1 MLCYFL
7 VILQKHCHEIERALP
22 YIKSLRSTGDL
33 PSSPVI
39 ETALP
44 LQGARVLI
52 PGVGI
57 KILHAT

>member
-22 YIKSLRSTGDL
+22 YIKSQRSGDL

-44 LQGARVLI
+44 LQGARV
-52 PGVGI
+52 
-57 KILHAT
+57 